1 MNIGSS
7 QVQPRRKEQQNEIA
21 NINIVKILTF
31 QNFVDYKIRVSDF
44 YRVCNTKKLLLISIL
59 DKQEF
64 RKKCIIL

>member
-44 YRVCNTKKLLLISIL
+44 YRVCNTKKLLLISVL

>member
-44 YRVCNTKKLLLISIL
+44 
-59 DKQEF
+59 
-64 RKKCIIL
+64 

>member
-7 QVQPRRKEQQNEIA
+7 HVQPRRKEQQNEIA

>member
-7 QVQPRRKEQQNEIA
+7 HVQPRRKEQQNEIA

-44 YRVCNTKKLLLISIL
+44 YRVCNTKKLLSISVL

>member
-1 MNIGSS
+1 M
-7 QVQPRRKEQQNEIA
+7 
-21 NINIVKILTF
+21 TF

-44 YRVCNTKKLLLISIL
+44 HRVCNTKKLLLISIL